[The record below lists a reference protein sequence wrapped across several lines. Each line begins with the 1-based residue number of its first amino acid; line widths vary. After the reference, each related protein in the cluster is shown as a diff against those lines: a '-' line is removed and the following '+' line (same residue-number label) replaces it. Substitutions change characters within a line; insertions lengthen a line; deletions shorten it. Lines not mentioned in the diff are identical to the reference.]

1 METTFEKAGIRDV
14 LNLGNTVVVKC
25 NDNVYGLNAF
35 DIGSLCMVVVEQC
48 RKCTVCDIM
57 SDPSN

>member
-1 METTFEKAGIRDV
+1 METTFENAAIRDV
-14 LNLGNTVVVKC
+14 LNLGFTVVVKC
-25 NDNVYGLNAF
+25 NDNDGLNAF
-35 DIGSLCMVVVEQC
+35 DIGSLCMCVIERN